1 MLILATIF
9 FLVIPVMSI
18 PILIIGFIKDRKHRM
33 IYGFFLAISLAIVSF
48 KLDVKNLY
56 IDLNVYYGQMRILK
70 VMDFNKILDVLTL
83 EKEPI
88 TNLVFFIIAKI
99 GVYPLWQFI
108 TTFINY
114 YIIFFIL
121 SDYAKTKNLENK
133 TFGIILIF
141 TVALINNIFLLTG
154 IRNTCALMVYLYLLY
169 IEYIKQK
176 RGIIYKILYIVPV
189 LIHMSMIIGIIIR
202 ILMNIKINKHRM
214 LIVIGFIIY
223 ASSPNL
229 ILQLSGT
236 LGKISIFSDL
246 IDKLQVYL
254 FNSMTFNFNSIV
266 HLLLLIYFMFVYYM
280 ISRKRKHEKFK
291 ITNLYNALE
300 LMLIFNVC
308 SFSYW
313 DIFLR
318 WSDISIILF
327 SLFLVDNINM
337 IKIKQSING
346 LIIFCFLIFFIY
358 IQYVNLKE
366 LNISKSLNEYC
377 YKNIV
382 TIFIDKKEEI

>member
-1 MLILATIF
+1 
-9 FLVIPVMSI
+9 MS
-18 PILIIGFIKDRKHRM
+18 
-33 IYGFFLAISLAIVSF
+33 
-48 KLDVKNLY
+48 N
-56 IDLNVYYGQMRILK
+56 
-70 VMDFNKILDVLTL
+70 
-83 EKEPI
+83 
-88 TNLVFFIIAKI
+88 
-99 GVYPLWQFI
+99 
-108 TTFINY
+108 
-114 YIIFFIL
+114 
-121 SDYAKTKNLENK
+121 
-133 TFGIILIF
+133 
-141 TVALINNIFLLTG
+141 
-154 IRNTCALMVYLYLLY
+154 
-169 IEYIKQK
+169 
-176 RGIIYKILYIVPV
+176 
-189 LIHMSMIIGIIIR
+189 
-202 ILMNIKINKHRM
+202 
-214 LIVIGFIIY
+214 
-223 ASSPNL
+223 
-229 ILQLSGT
+229 
-236 LGKISIFSDL
+236 
-246 IDKLQVYL
+246 
-254 FNSMTFNFNSIV
+254 NSMTFNFNSIV